1 MFRMTSLPWLL
12 SWMRIALLKL
22 KLLLQGSVFR
32 PIKCCVQ
39 IDTLG
44 RDCLAEDKCLY
55 NYKNI
60 ISVPPLALID
70 DIISVTKCNVDAI
83 ESNTVVNMKIES
95 KKLRLSKEKCVQIH
109 VSKDNHKVCD
119 STLKVH
125 DDKMKKAKEGSYL
138 GDILTD
144 DGTLD
149 KTIESRRQKGIGICS
164 QVTGIMN
171 SVSLGFF
178 FFKISFTLRDSMLL
192 NGILTN
198 AEVWNHLKEKHLEIL
213 EVVDLMLLKK
223 VLNAHTMTAKEAFFL
238 ETGLLPIK
246 FILSKR
252 RLLYLWTILQR
263 DETDLLKRFY
273 QAQAL
278 CKTKNDWAELI
289 EKEKKEYAIE
299 LTDDE
304 ISGLKKNKFKV
315 IVEKAVNRKALE
327 YLNKAA
333 EKHSKSFKLVK
344 CKLAREPYFD
354 DPRLSRNDVELL
366 FSLRTRMVDLKKN
379 FSNKYG
385 GDLSCKVCKVEIES
399 QEHLLVCVGLKSKQD
414 IPKHVAYEDK

>member
-1 MFRMTSLPWLL
+1 MRIEKASSIKSENWNVSQVSKMCKSLKNNKARDGSGFIYELFKPEMADEDIFVSLTKMFNLIKSELKAPLFMKQMTITSLYKNKGRRNEFCNQHGIFNL
-12 SWMRIALLKL
+12 SKVKSMLDKL
-22 KLLLQGSVFR
+22 IYKDIYNQIDSKLSCSNIGGRKGRNIRDHLFLIYGMINDVINGTAGPIDLTLYDISKCFDEMWHAETMNDLYDTDVQNDKFAMVAKLDEDCFITVKTPCGESEQFSLSKLVLQGSVFG

-164 QVTGIMN
+164 Q
-171 SVSLGFF
+171 
-178 FFKISFTLRDSMLL
+178 
-192 NGILTN
+192 
-198 AEVWNHLKEKHLEIL
+198 
-213 EVVDLMLLKK
+213 
-223 VLNAHTMTAKEAFFL
+223 
-238 ETGLLPIK
+238 
-246 FILSKR
+246 
-252 RLLYLWTILQR
+252 
-263 DETDLLKRFY
+263 
-273 QAQAL
+273 AL
-278 CKTKNDWAELI
+278 
-289 EKEKKEYAIE
+289 
-299 LTDDE
+299 
-304 ISGLKKNKFKV
+304 
-315 IVEKAVNRKALE
+315 
-327 YLNKAA
+327 
-333 EKHSKSFKLVK
+333 
-344 CKLAREPYFD
+344 
-354 DPRLSRNDVELL
+354 
-366 FSLRTRMVDLKKN
+366 
-379 FSNKYG
+379 
-385 GDLSCKVCKVEIES
+385 
-399 QEHLLVCVGLKSKQD
+399 
-414 IPKHVAYEDK
+414 